1 MKYLFRYNYGK
12 DGFQCFRENSGS
24 SDSVFIIEPLE
35 KKEDPVS
42 VPEKRIGSFPSRRH
56 TVDSGL
62 GLDSIAV
69 FNDATRKNLLKLK
82 TRRKSIVAKAKEK
95 KVVSILLVITT
106 MFTIVNIPSAICRI
120 MIDNDVNQKWFRV
133 SNLFESLKLFDS

>member
-1 MKYLFRYNYGK
+1 M
-12 DGFQCFRENSGS
+12 
-24 SDSVFIIEPLE
+24 E
-35 KKEDPVS
+35 KKEAHVS
-42 VPEKRIGSFPSRRH
+42 VPEREIGSFHSRRH

-69 FNDATRKNLLKLK
+69 FNDTTRKNLLKLK
-82 TRRKSIVAKAKEK
+82 TRRKSVVAKAREK

-133 SNLFESLKLFDS
+133 SLFESLKLFDT

>member
-1 MKYLFRYNYGK
+1 MPLVQKSK
-12 DGFQCFRENSGS
+12 FQKNNFVPPLEQCA
-24 SDSVFIIEPLE
+24 LE
-35 KKEDPVS
+35 KKEDPVP
-42 VPEKRIGSFPSRRH
+42 VPEKTIGSFPSRRH

-69 FNDATRKNLLKLK
+69 FNDTTRKNLLKLK

-106 MFTIVNIPSAICRI
+106 MFTIVNIPSALCRI

-133 SNLFESLKLFDS
+133 SLFESLKLFDT